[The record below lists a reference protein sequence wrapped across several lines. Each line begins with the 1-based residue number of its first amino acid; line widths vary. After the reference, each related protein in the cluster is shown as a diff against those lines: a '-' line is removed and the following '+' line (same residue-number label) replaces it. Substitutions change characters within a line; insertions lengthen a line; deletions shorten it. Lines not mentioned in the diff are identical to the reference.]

1 MNKQKRAGSDT
12 KRKSKGDIMTDN
24 IRYSILKQERRKDKE
39 AEVSSKVTQDE
50 SNEFREE
57 VVVLHENM
65 LLLSMRV

>member
-1 MNKQKRAGSDT
+1 
-12 KRKSKGDIMTDN
+12 MTDN

-50 SNEFREE
+50 SSEFREE